1 MTPKSPFEIKWPLE
15 KPELKLI
22 SLFLDDEDFG
32 GDLTGLQPQTE
43 RLSCNFVDCIGSR
56 ELGLPRVGG
65 NRFFSE
71 RLSSE
76 YGTRHM
82 LSNGMMKETS
92 IGNYWQI
99 FVCLFVYFAIIQSTF
114 RLFKGQQYLNNMLR
128 INK

>member
-1 MTPKSPFEIKWPLE
+1 MTWTIIDFP
-15 KPELKLI
+15 
-22 SLFLDDEDFG
+22 FLDDEDFG

-99 FVCLFVYFAIIQSTF
+99 VQVIVRKIVPETKENRS
-114 RLFKGQQYLNNMLR
+114 
-128 INK
+128 

>member
-1 MTPKSPFEIKWPLE
+1 MDFSTHVDDFYLFI
-15 KPELKLI
+15 
-22 SLFLDDEDFG
+22 FLDDEDFG
-32 GDLTGLQPQTE
+32 GDLAGLQPMTD

-92 IGNYWQI
+92 IGRDAFDLKKSGFI
-99 FVCLFVYFAIIQSTF
+99 TGLCKPL
-114 RLFKGQQYLNNMLR
+114 YLLHILVPSR
-128 INK
+128 H